1 EGGEMDQFE
10 CRYCQTI
17 FISIAERDKHTSRCA
32 GRLLKIT
39 PSFKTKLSPKNERVR
54 SRIKGSYEW
63 ALKKRLPK
71 SETVSKFWAVM
82 DKKCSTLDLEK
93 EVVTLERKLV
103 SKMELSKNDLNR
115 QIVLSHLLKQ
125 RIEKAPMLRELD
137 KQIEQRK
144 RDRSQGSALG
154 SQFDQK
160 YSLFVSGG
168 APGLGKRA

>member
-1 EGGEMDQFE
+1 
-10 CRYCQTI
+10 
-17 FISIAERDKHTSRCA
+17 
-32 GRLLKIT
+32 
-39 PSFKTKLSPKNERVR
+39 
-54 SRIKGSYEW
+54 
-63 ALKKRLPK
+63 
-71 SETVSKFWAVM
+71 M